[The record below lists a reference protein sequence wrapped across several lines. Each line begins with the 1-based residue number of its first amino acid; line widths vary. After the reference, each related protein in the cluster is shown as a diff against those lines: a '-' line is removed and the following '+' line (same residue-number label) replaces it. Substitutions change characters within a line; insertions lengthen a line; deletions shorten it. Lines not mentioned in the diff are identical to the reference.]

1 LNLVAVPIHK
11 LVIAIPENGR
21 RSSMKNSMR
30 FFVGISLLVLA
41 AFCSCGIQNA
51 ETEMKAAQ
59 AAMEKAKSYFAED
72 LAPADWKEAMTSWEQ
87 GQAALQGGKPA
98 KTYFL
103 RAKSRFEKTAL
114 IAKAN
119 GENMAKEVASMQ
131 ISIGERFSKIRSV
144 LDQGKV
150 PARVEKQVKP
160 LAAEVEEG
168 TASVDSLV
176 SQGNYLKALM
186 LARDVQTK
194 VYQAELLV
202 AGKKLPQ

>member
-1 LNLVAVPIHK
+1 MLVM
-11 LVIAIPENGR
+11 AIPEKGR

-41 AFCSCGIQNA
+41 ACCSCGGGNS

-59 AAMEKAKSYFAED
+59 AAMDKAKSLFAED
-72 LAPADWKEAMTSWEQ
+72 LAPADWQEALTSWEE
-87 GQAALQGGKPA
+87 GQAALKGGKPA
-98 KTYFL
+98 KSYFL

-114 IAKAN
+114 IAKGN
-119 GENMAKEVASMQ
+119 GDNMAKEISSMQ
-131 ISIGERFSKIRSV
+131 LTIGERFSKIKSA
-144 LDQGKV
+144 LASGKV
-150 PARVEKQVKP
+150 SARIVNQLKP

-194 VYQAELLV
+194 VYQAELLI